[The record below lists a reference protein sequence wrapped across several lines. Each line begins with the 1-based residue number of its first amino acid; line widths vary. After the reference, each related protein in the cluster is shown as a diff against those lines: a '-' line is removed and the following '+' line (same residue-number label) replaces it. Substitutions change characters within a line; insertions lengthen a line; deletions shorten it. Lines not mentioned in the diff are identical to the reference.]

1 MLIDGE
7 AGIGK
12 SRLLERFTELVQGYP
27 GQLLEGA
34 CLPFL
39 QTVPY
44 APILRIAEALTSG
57 SGPPPSAVG
66 DSLLPDPTRRSQFF
80 QQIADGLAAAAAE
93 ATVAIMV
100 EDLHWADEA
109 TADLLLFLARGIKR
123 LSVLLVL
130 TRRSDELSRA
140 GRLDA
145 ALAELE
151 RGGHAERIRLTPLDR
166 RQTIDLLTGLLDAE
180 PPPEAVRRIA
190 SRADGN
196 PFYVEELMAAGP
208 GNDLPET
215 VHELIRDRLGRLS
228 AVAQKVVEAA
238 AVVGRP
244 VEDPLLQAVAD
255 LPPAE
260 VHAGIAEALAHHL
273 LVIDRH
279 SYAFRHALV
288 GESVDQLILPWTR
301 RARHER
307 AALALTQHPAWSAVR
322 SPGGIAAELAAH
334 WLAAGRLPEAFQ
346 ASLAAARAADDAQ
359 APAEAHLHYQRTL
372 DLWDQVTDPTGLVRS
387 RREDIL
393 LPAAQAASLAG
404 HHAEAQGLAR
414 TLLERL
420 DPDVDTH
427 EYALALTALATYL
440 WRGAR
445 IGETARVSRELASR
459 LPAETGETRVVVLEG
474 LADIHT
480 LSGRH
485 LAALAYGEQAMHEAR
500 KLGKPELIAIASEAV
515 GRIRCLLGCPDG
527 LDLMRQSLHISRE
540 IGAGYGIARTLV
552 NQVGV
557 LVGDDRPYDA
567 LALAGP
573 AVAELR
579 QLGLESS
586 ALPFLIGCQL
596 TALIDVGRWDEADR
610 IASGAVQGLPP
621 VDAVW
626 PQVAYAFL
634 LLRRGLFSRAAALIQ
649 AATAGL
655 GDEHDV
661 FRGVSIARVAGELA
675 LWQGKFTEAR
685 SAIERG
691 LALLRDTD
699 DAAWLLRITALGA
712 QLEADAVDDSRLA
725 GQSVDVTRARQAV
738 DRHVRA
744 AREQVDRIERTV
756 NCHCDSFHRW
766 TDLTEAEAARIAEP
780 SAPARWATIATS
792 YEFNPYLVAYAR
804 WRQAE
809 ALLAR
814 PETRTGAGA
823 PLLTAHQTAMR
834 LQAAPLLGK
843 IVDLAARAANA
854 VLVTIGDKLGLY
866 RAMVGAG
873 PLEPAQLAARTG
885 TAERYVREWLAA
897 QAAGG
902 YLDYHPDSGRYSLPP
917 EHAMALAV
925 EDSPVFL
932 QGGFDVIGA
941 VVADEPK
948 ITDAFRTGDGVG
960 WHEHDQRL
968 YGATE
973 RFFRPGYRAN
983 LVSSWI
989 PALDGVQ
996 QRLREGIVV
1005 ADVGCGHGASTILL
1019 AEAFPASTFIGYD
1032 YHPTSVEA
1040 ARARAE
1046 RAGVADR
1053 VQVRG
1058 GQRQG
1063 LPVSGR
1069 RLRPDPLFDCLHDMG
1084 DPVGGLRHARSCL
1097 GDAGTVMLVEPP
1109 QATASRTT
1117 STRSAGSSTRPRPR
1131 SAHRRHWTRR
1141 SASRSAH
1148 RPVRPNWRRS
1158 LARPA
1163 SPRSASPPV
1172 RRSTSCS
1179 RPAAEAEHLHDHSRT
1194 NPWEVRMVAHE
1205 CRRSCS
1211 LSVGTQL

>member
-1 MLIDGE
+1 MAEGRHLPHRHLLLRERASGVLLTFQGKKATDVEVAPADTGQMSGRARCPFLVGREGEVAALVAAWQEAEAGRGRTVLIDGE

-34 CLPFL
+34 CVPFL

-44 APILRIAEALTSG
+44 APVLKIVEALTT
-57 SGPPPSAVG
+57 GPALAPSRVSN
-66 DSLLPDPTRRSQFF
+66 SLLPDPTRRSQFF
-80 QQIADGLAAAAAE
+80 HQVGDGLAAAAAE
-93 ATVAIMV
+93 APVAIMV

-123 LSVLLVL
+123 LPVLLVL

-166 RQTIDLLTGLLDAE
+166 RQTVDLLTGLLDE
-180 PPPEAVRRIA
+180 VPPPEAVRRIA

-196 PFYVEELMAAGP
+196 PFFVEELLAAGG
-208 GNDLPET
+208 GNLPET

-228 AVAQKVVEAA
+228 AAAQKVVEAA

-255 LPPAE
+255 FPSAE
-260 VHAGIAEALAHHL
+260 LHAGIAEALTHHL
-273 LVIDRH
+273 LVIDGG

-301 RARHER
+301 RALHER
-307 AALALTQHPAWSAVR
+307 AALALTQHPEWSAVR
-322 SPGGIAAELAAH
+322 SPGGVAAELAAH

-346 ASLAAARAADDAQ
+346 SSLAAARAADDAQ
-359 APAEAHLHYQRTL
+359 APAEAYLHYQRTL
-372 DLWDQVTDPTGLVRS
+372 ELWDQVADPASLAKA

-393 LPAAQAASLAG
+393 LPAAQAASFAG
-404 HHAEAQGLAR
+404 HHAEAQGFAR

-420 DPDVDTH
+420 DPEADTH

-445 IGETARVSRELASR
+445 IGETAWVIRELASR
-459 LPAETGETRVVVLEG
+459 LPAETGETRVVVLEA
-474 LADIHT
+474 LADIHN

-485 LAALAYGEQAMHEAR
+485 LAALAYGEQALHEAR
-500 KLGKPELIAIASEAV
+500 TLGKPELIVIASEAA
-515 GRIRCLLGCPDG
+515 GRIRCALGCLDG
-527 LDLMRQSLHISRE
+527 LDLMRRSLHISRE
-540 IGAGYGIARTLV
+540 IGAGYGTARSLV

-557 LVGDDRPYDA
+557 LVGHDRPHDA

-573 AVAELR
+573 AVAELQ

-596 TALIDVGRWDEADR
+596 TALIDIGQWDEADR
-610 IASGAVQGLPP
+610 LASGAVQRLPA

-634 LLRRGLFSRAAALIQ
+634 LVRRGLFSRAAALIQ

-661 FRGVSIARVAGELA
+661 FRGVSIARVSGEFA
-675 LWQGKFTEAR
+675 VWQGKFTEAR

-725 GQSVDVTRARQAV
+725 GQSVDMARARQAV
-738 DRHVRA
+738 DRHVRTG
-744 AREQVDRIERTV
+744 REEVDRIERTV

-766 TDLTEAEAARIAEP
+766 TELTEAEAARIAEP

-792 YEFNPYLVAYAR
+792 YEFNPYLAAYAR

-814 PETRTGAGA
+814 PETRTRARA

-843 IVDLAARAANA
+843 IVDLAGRGRIDLAEPLPQPERPAPTAAER
-854 VLVTIGDKLGLY
+854 LGLS
-866 RAMVGAG
+866 
-873 PLEPAQLAARTG
+873 ARETEVLTLIG
-885 TAERYVREWLAA
+885 RGLSNAEIAEILFISPKTASAHVSHILRKLNVSSRV
-897 QAAGG
+897 QAAT
-902 YLDYHPDSGRYSLPP
+902 
-917 EHAMALAV
+917 
-925 EDSPVFL
+925 
-932 QGGFDVIGA
+932 
-941 VVADEPK
+941 VA
-948 ITDAFRTGDGVG
+948 
-960 WHEHDQRL
+960 Q
-968 YGATE
+968 
-973 RFFRPGYRAN
+973 
-983 LVSSWI
+983 
-989 PALDGVQ
+989 
-996 QRLREGIVV
+996 
-1005 ADVGCGHGASTILL
+1005 
-1019 AEAFPASTFIGYD
+1019 
-1032 YHPTSVEA
+1032 
-1040 ARARAE
+1040 
-1046 RAGVADR
+1046 RAGLIEKHT
-1053 VQVRG
+1053 G
-1058 GQRQG
+1058 
-1063 LPVSGR
+1063 
-1069 RLRPDPLFDCLHDMG
+1069 
-1084 DPVGGLRHARSCL
+1084 
-1097 GDAGTVMLVEPP
+1097 
-1109 QATASRTT
+1109 
-1117 STRSAGSSTRPRPR
+1117 
-1131 SAHRRHWTRR
+1131 
-1141 SASRSAH
+1141 
-1148 RPVRPNWRRS
+1148 
-1158 LARPA
+1158 
-1163 SPRSASPPV
+1163 
-1172 RRSTSCS
+1172 
-1179 RPAAEAEHLHDHSRT
+1179 
-1194 NPWEVRMVAHE
+1194 
-1205 CRRSCS
+1205 
-1211 LSVGTQL
+1211 